1 MDNSD
6 IIIAPISATQGGSV
20 NLIRLSGNGVI
31 ELVND
36 FFSREIISSEG
47 GRFYYGQLNKKNET
61 IDDVIVYVFRTPHSY
76 TGEDVIEISCH
87 GNFFITEEI
96 ISLFLDR
103 GCRLAEPGEFSKRA
117 FLNSKIDLIQAEA
130 VADII
135 ASRSRRAVK
144 NSLKQL
150 HGSLSVKINEL
161 KKELINLASLVELE
175 IDFSEEDIEIIPYDK
190 IVLQLQKVLDE
201 VEKLIDSYESSK
213 SVSDLVQ
220 VLLLGKPNVGKSSIM
235 NTFIN
240 RERVIVSSTPGTTR
254 DHIHEDIII
263 DDTFVRL
270 IDSAGIRDKAESIE
284 KEGVSRAKGLVG
296 ESDLVLFIFDGSRPL
311 DEEDITIINLVKN
324 FNPDLITVVNK
335 TDIKLHKET
344 ISRIQDYFP
353 DTPMVKISATR
364 KTNIDI
370 LKKEIARKIN
380 TLSDQH
386 TNIVTNIRHY
396 NLLKKAREQTEHAL
410 KSTKAKTGPEFLS
423 IDFRSLI
430 DTLGAFTGA
439 VTTDEILNN
448 IFSKFCI
455 GK

>member
-31 ELVND
+31 ELVD
-36 FFSREIISSEG
+36 GFFSREIISSEG
-47 GRFYYGQLNKKNET
+47 GRFYHGQLKKNNET

-96 ISLFLDR
+96 ISLFLEK

-190 IVLQLQKVLDE
+190 IVLHLQKVLKE
-201 VEKLIDSYESSK
+201 IIKLIDSYESSK
-213 SVSDLVQ
+213 SVSDLIQ
-220 VLLLGKPNVGKSSIM
+220 ILLLGKPNVGKSSIM

-284 KEGVSRAKGLVG
+284 KEGVSRAKGLIG
-296 ESDLVLFIFDGSRPL
+296 ESDLILFIFDGSRPL
-311 DEEDITIINLVKN
+311 DEEDISIINLVKN
-324 FNPDLITVVNK
+324 FNTNLIAVVNK
-335 TDIKLHKET
+335 TDKKVKEET
-344 ISRIQDYFP
+344 ISEIGKYFP
-353 DTPMVKISATR
+353 ETPTVKISATK
-364 KTNIDI
+364 KTNIDL
-370 LKKEIARKIN
+370 LKKEIAGKIN

-396 NLLKKAREQTEHAL
+396 NLLKKAREQTERAI
-410 KSTKAKTGPEFLS
+410 KSTKAKTGPEFLA